1 MLVQLLIAS
10 VVFLTLCSFGLLGFC
25 IWLYARQAKQAKL
38 QARRDAI
45 RDKRIKELSAQL
57 GTYLEGSIRMGRDL
71 HELSRIVTPLPDRL
85 AQLEQRDINNFSFSQ
100 AAKLVGMGASIDDL
114 TQSCGLSQS
123 EAELMSKLHQ
133 GRRNPG

>member
-1 MLVQLLIAS
+1 MLVQLLIAL
-10 VVFLTLCSFGLLGFC
+10 VVLLTLCCFALAGFC
-25 IWLYARQAKQAKL
+25 VWLYKRQAKQALL
-38 QARRDAI
+38 QVRRDAI
-45 RDKRIKELSAQL
+45 RDKRVKELTAQL
-57 GTYLEGSIRMGRDL
+57 ATYLEGSVRMGRDL
-71 HELSRIVTPLPDRL
+71 HELSRTVMPLPDRL

-133 GRRNPG
+133 GRRTPG

>member
-1 MLVQLLIAS
+1 MLIELLIAS
-10 VVFLTLCSFGLLGFC
+10 IILLALCCCALLGFC
-25 IWLYARQAKQAKL
+25 IWLFKRQAKQNQL

-45 RDKRIKELSAQL
+45 RDKRIKDLNLRLA
-57 GTYLEGSIRMGRDL
+57 TYQEGSVRMGQEV
-71 HELSRIVTPLPDRL
+71 HELSRTVAPLSDRL
-85 AQLEQRDINNFSFSQ
+85 AQLEQRDMNNFSFSQ

-133 GRRNPG
+133 GRRNPS